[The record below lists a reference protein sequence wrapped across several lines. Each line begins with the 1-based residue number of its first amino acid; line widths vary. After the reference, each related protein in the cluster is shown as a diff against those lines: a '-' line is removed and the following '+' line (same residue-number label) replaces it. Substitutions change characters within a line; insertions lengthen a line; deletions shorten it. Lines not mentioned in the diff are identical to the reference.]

1 LVCSPSFLGK
11 IHGRRATAKAC
22 QKASSHELT
31 AGSLIFRTGI
41 GDTSLYLVAITYL
54 AGECYSETAGPCVS
68 LIGCSN
74 CGNQQNGGDRCVRC
88 NSLFAYYVDQPNPEN
103 SGRPIDGV
111 PKISRHGRME
121 AHDALRDPTV
131 FDKAR
136 EYYRLAQWVTLGLI
150 LLIIVLIL
158 RKGTPPAVS
167 TDPSAASRA
176 EEKIRDSQGARS
188 MGEPHKLQLDN
199 TELNSY
205 LNANLSTTRN
215 LAAEGASRPN
225 AEPQV
230 VAPAA
235 SPTAPGAGLG
245 APSATGQA
253 PTLEE
258 VQSSV
263 RDVKVD
269 MVGDVVKAYVIF
281 NFHGQDLSME
291 LDGHIHAENG
301 YLKFEPISGAI
312 GSMPLPAS
320 TLQSVADRILDSP
333 ENRDKMKLPAGV
345 NNIRVVDGQVV
356 VDYK

>member
-1 LVCSPSFLGK
+1 VLVIVCP
-11 IHGRRATAKAC
+11 
-22 QKASSHELT
+22 
-31 AGSLIFRTGI
+31 
-41 GDTSLYLVAITYL
+41 
-54 AGECYSETAGPCVS
+54 
-68 LIGCSN
+68 N
-74 CGNQQNGGDRCVRC
+74 CGNEQNGGDRCVRC
-88 NSLFAYYVDQPNPEN
+88 NSLFAYYADRSNPEN
-103 SGRPIDGV
+103 SWQPIDGV
-111 PKISRHGRME
+111 PKMTRYGRT
-121 AHDALRDPTV
+121 DAGDIVRDPSV
-131 FDKAR
+131 LDKAR
-136 EYYRLAQWVTLGLI
+136 KYYRVAQWVTLGLI

-158 RKGTPPAVS
+158 RKGTPPTVS
-167 TDPSAASRA
+167 TDLSAASRA
-176 EEKIRDSQGARS
+176 EGKIHDSQVALS
-188 MGEPHKLQLDN
+188 MGEPHKLQLDS

-205 LNANLSTTRN
+205 LNANLTTSRN
-215 LAAEGASRPN
+215 LAAQGASRST
-225 AEPQV
+225 AEPQAA
-230 VAPAA
+230 APAA
-235 SPTAPGAGLG
+235 SPAAPGVGLG
-245 APSATGQA
+245 APSGTEQA

-281 NFHGQDLSME
+281 NFHGHDLSME

-320 TLQSVADRILDSP
+320 TLQSVADRIMDSP

>member
-1 LVCSPSFLGK
+1 M
-11 IHGRRATAKAC
+11 T
-22 QKASSHELT
+22 
-31 AGSLIFRTGI
+31 
-41 GDTSLYLVAITYL
+41 
-54 AGECYSETAGPCVS
+54 
-68 LIGCSN
+68 
-74 CGNQQNGGDRCVRC
+74 
-88 NSLFAYYVDQPNPEN
+88 
-103 SGRPIDGV
+103 
-111 PKISRHGRME
+111 RHGGTE
-121 AHDALRDPTV
+121 AGDVVRDATV

-136 EYYRLAQWVTLGLI
+136 KYYRVAQWVTLGLI
-150 LLIIVLIL
+150 LLIVVLIL
-158 RKGTPPAVS
+158 RKGPPPTVS

-176 EEKIRDSQGARS
+176 EEKIRDSQLAQS
-188 MGEPHKLQLDN
+188 MGEPHKLQLDS

-205 LNANLSTTRN
+205 LNANLATTSN
-215 LAAEGASRPN
+215 LAAQGASRST
-225 AEPQV
+225 AEPQA
-230 VAPAA
+230 VAPPA
-235 SPTAPGAGLG
+235 APGTRLG
-245 APSATGQA
+245 APSATEQA

-291 LDGHIHAENG
+291 LDGHIHAEDG

-320 TLQSVADRILDSP
+320 TLQSVADHIMDSP

>member
-1 LVCSPSFLGK
+1 VPVIVCP
-11 IHGRRATAKAC
+11 
-22 QKASSHELT
+22 
-31 AGSLIFRTGI
+31 
-41 GDTSLYLVAITYL
+41 
-54 AGECYSETAGPCVS
+54 
-68 LIGCSN
+68 N
-74 CGNQQNGGDRCVRC
+74 CGYQQNGGDRCVRC
-88 NSLFAYYVDQPNPEN
+88 NSLFAYYLDQSKQPNSE
-103 SGRPIDGV
+103 SSWWSTDGV
-111 PKISRHGRME
+111 PKTSRNGRTE
-121 AHDALRDPTV
+121 AHDVVRPSV
-131 FDKAR
+131 SDKAR
-136 EYYRLAQWVTLGLI
+136 KYYRVAQWATLGLI

-167 TDPSAASRA
+167 ADPSAASRA
-176 EEKIRDSQGARS
+176 EEKIRDSQVARS
-188 MGEPHKLQLDN
+188 MGEPHKLQLDS

-205 LNANLSTTRN
+205 LNANLGTTSN
-215 LAAEGASRPN
+215 LPAQGASTST
-225 AEPQV
+225 AEPHA
-230 VAPAA
+230 VAPPA
-235 SPTAPGAGLG
+235 SSAAPGAGLG
-245 APSATGQA
+245 APSATEQA

-320 TLQSVADRILDSP
+320 TLQSVADRIMDSP

>member
-1 LVCSPSFLGK
+1 VG
-11 IHGRRATAKAC
+11 
-22 QKASSHELT
+22 
-31 AGSLIFRTGI
+31 LII
-41 GDTSLYLVAITYL
+41 
-54 AGECYSETAGPCVS
+54 CP
-68 LIGCSN
+68 N
-74 CGNQQNGGDRCVRC
+74 CGNQQGSGDRCTRC
-88 NSLFAYYVDQPNPEN
+88 NSLFAYYADKSDP
-103 SGRPIDGV
+103 SGRWRPIDGV
-111 PKISRHGRME
+111 PSTGIPGRTGVC
-121 AHDALRDPTV
+121 DVVRDSTV

-136 EYYRLAQWVTLGLI
+136 KYYRVAQCVTLGLI
-150 LLIIVLIL
+150 LVIVVMIL
-158 RKGTPPAVS
+158 RKGTPPSVG
-167 TDPSAASRA
+167 TDPSAAVRA
-176 EEKIRDSQGARS
+176 EEKIRDSQVAQS

-205 LNANLSTTRN
+205 LNANLATSSNVSPR
-215 LAAEGASRPN
+215 AD
-225 AEPQV
+225 V
-230 VAPAA
+230 
-235 SPTAPGAGLG
+235 SPTRAAGPTPTTALP
-245 APSATGQA
+245 AVEQT

-291 LDGHIHAENG
+291 LDGHIRAESG

-320 TLQSVADRILDSP
+320 TLQSVADRIMDSP

-345 NNIRVVDGQVV
+345 NDIRVVDGQVV

>member
-1 LVCSPSFLGK
+1 VALIVCP
-11 IHGRRATAKAC
+11 
-22 QKASSHELT
+22 
-31 AGSLIFRTGI
+31 
-41 GDTSLYLVAITYL
+41 
-54 AGECYSETAGPCVS
+54 
-68 LIGCSN
+68 N
-74 CGNQQNGGDRCVRC
+74 CGNQQDSGDRCARC
-88 NSLFAYYVDQPNPEN
+88 NSLFAYYADKSDPSSSWRRIEGIPPAALP
-103 SGRPIDGV
+103 GRTGAQDV
-111 PKISRHGRME
+111 V
-121 AHDALRDPTV
+121 RDPTV

-136 EYYRLAQWVTLGLI
+136 KYYRVAQWVTLGLI
-150 LLIIVLIL
+150 LVIVVMIL
-158 RKGTPPAVS
+158 RKGTPPSVG
-167 TDPSAASRA
+167 TDSSAAVRA
-176 EEKIRDSQGARS
+176 EEKIRESQVAES
-188 MGEPHKLQLDN
+188 MGEPHKLQLDS

-205 LNANLSTTRN
+205 LNANLATSTNVAPQANVSPPRAAAPAPTTA
-215 LAAEGASRPN
+215 LPAAE
-225 AEPQV
+225 E
-230 VAPAA
+230 
-235 SPTAPGAGLG
+235 T
-245 APSATGQA
+245 

-291 LDGHIHAENG
+291 LDGHIRAENG

-320 TLQSVADRILDSP
+320 TLHSVADRIMDSP

>member
-1 LVCSPSFLGK
+1 VSVIVCP
-11 IHGRRATAKAC
+11 
-22 QKASSHELT
+22 
-31 AGSLIFRTGI
+31 
-41 GDTSLYLVAITYL
+41 
-54 AGECYSETAGPCVS
+54 
-68 LIGCSN
+68 N
-74 CGNQQNGGDRCVRC
+74 CGNQQNAGDRCSRC
-88 NSLFAYYVDQPNPEN
+88 NSLFAYYLDQSKQPD
-103 SGRPIDGV
+103 SDGSWRPIDDV
-111 PKISRHGRME
+111 PKTSRNGRTE
-121 AHDALRDPTV
+121 AHDVVRDPSV

-136 EYYRLAQWVTLGLI
+136 KYYRFAQWVTLGLI

-176 EEKIRDSQGARS
+176 EEKIRDSQVALS
-188 MGEPHKLQLDN
+188 MGEPHKLQLDS

-205 LNANLSTTRN
+205 LNANLATPSN
-215 LAAEGASRPN
+215 LAAQGAATST
-225 AEPQV
+225 AEPHT
-230 VAPAA
+230 VAPPA
-235 SPTAPGAGLG
+235 SSAVPGAGLG
-245 APSATGQA
+245 APSTTEQA

>member
-1 LVCSPSFLGK
+1 M
-11 IHGRRATAKAC
+11 A
-22 QKASSHELT
+22 
-31 AGSLIFRTGI
+31 LI
-41 GDTSLYLVAITYL
+41 L
-54 AGECYSETAGPCVS
+54 CP
-68 LIGCSN
+68 N
-74 CGNQQNGGDRCVRC
+74 CGNQQASGDRCERC
-88 NSLFAYYVDQPNPEN
+88 NSLFAYYADKSNPSSN
-103 SGRPIDGV
+103 SRSIDGV
-111 PKISRHGRME
+111 PSTGIPGRTGTF
-121 AHDALRDPTV
+121 DVVRDPTV

-136 EYYRLAQWVTLGLI
+136 KYYRVAQWVTLGLI
-150 LLIIVLIL
+150 LAIVVMIL
-158 RKGTPPAVS
+158 RKGTPPSVG

-176 EEKIRDSQGARS
+176 EEKIRDSQVAQS
-188 MGEPHKLQLDN
+188 MGEPHKLELDS

-205 LNANLSTTRN
+205 LNANLATSSN
-215 LAAEGASRPN
+215 
-225 AEPQV
+225 
-230 VAPAA
+230 VAPQAYV
-235 SPTAPGAGLG
+235 SPTHAVAPTPNTTLPVAEQ
-245 APSATGQA
+245 T

-291 LDGHIHAENG
+291 LDGHIRAENG

-320 TLQSVADRILDSP
+320 TLQSVADRIIDSP